1 MFTRTRLAA
10 VVAALVA
17 FAAAPSLASA
27 QTTQLRGVV
36 SGSPYGASNGSMAI
50 PVLFS
55 KMTASNAGLRS
66 PVGVVILKRTQK
78 VKLPDGGSSLPVNLR
93 TGDRF
98 KGVGQVSSVNQRTLY
113 PRIPMTKTM
122 VVYFRS
128 KEMSLGELTAAV
140 QALQKAIA
148 DLQGQLIALQKYTYA
163 GFQQLFAELDGLK
176 KQLAAL
182 QALPVPDF
190 QSQIDAL
197 NKKLNDLIASLPDFS
212 QFALTSQLPDLSQYV
227 KLSDLTTLL
236 SGYATKTYVDNAI
249 AGLQT
254 QIDALPTTQDVTDA
268 INSAISGLNISQYAT
283 TTYVD
288 GKVATLK
295 AKVNE
300 MVGDFNTLC
309 GQLDGLSA
317 LPVLQAAVSC
327 PTLNTVP

>member
-1 MFTRTRLAA
+1 MFTKTRLAA
-10 VVAALVA
+10 CVVAMVA
-17 FAAAPSLASA
+17 FAAVPSIAGA
-27 QTTQLRGVV
+27 ATPQLRGVV
-36 SGSPYGASNGSMAI
+36 SGSPYGASGGSMAV

-55 KMTASNAGLRS
+55 KMTMRSAGLRS
-66 PVGVVILKRTQK
+66 PVGVIILKRTQK
-78 VKLPDGGSSLPVNLR
+78 VALPGGGTSLPVNLR

-98 KGVGQVSSVNQRTLY
+98 KGYGSVSATNKRTFY
-113 PRIPMTKTM
+113 PRVPLTSKPQ
-122 VVYFRS
+122 VYFRS
-128 KEMSLGELTAAV
+128 KEMSLAELTAA
-140 QALQKAIA
+140 LQGLQDAFTKLKAQLDNLQTASIKAFQDLYAQLA
-148 DLQGQLIALQKYTYA
+148 DLKKALAGLQGI
-163 GFQQLFAELDGLK
+163 
-176 KQLAAL
+176 
-182 QALPVPDF
+182 QAPDF

-212 QFALTSQLPDLSQYV
+212 QFALASQLPDLSQYV

-249 AGLQT
+249 AGLQS
-254 QIDALPTTQDVTDA
+254 QIDALPTAQEVTDA
-268 INSAISGLNISQYAT
+268 INSAINGLNISQYAT

-309 GQLDGLSA
+309 SQLDGLSA

-327 PTLNTVP
+327 PTLNTLP